1 MSLLDWFRR
10 GLLEYP
16 DQVHRV
22 FFGSLKCFSRN
33 ISVSLS
39 VWPRPR
45 PRPSPSDLDAGRGT
59 CELFAY
65 FLFYMMGEA
74 GQACGHV
81 SGTSG
86 RDGRDILKL
95 RCHYLLFVPYCVVQC
110 SVVLCCA
117 VVL

>member
-10 GLLEYP
+10 GPLEYP

-39 VWPRPR
+39 VWPRP
-45 PRPSPSDLDAGRGT
+45 SPSDLDAGRGT

-65 FLFYMMGEA
+65 FLFYMGGA